1 MSIFFEHLKEK
12 NSNKNQSSSEL
23 PKSIGYSLSANLSL
37 IQQKTGDSTDI
48 VIRLLKLGSHS
59 EIKAAIVYIAGL
71 ADEQAIHD
79 FIIEPMINNQN
90 LQEKLT
96 RQPTLELIA
105 EEGIALS
112 SIKLL
117 SDWNTLFSSFT
128 SGETIILV
136 DGINRVLS
144 ASAKGGERRSIQEP
158 ATQQSVRGSRESF
171 TESLGTNTA
180 MVRRIVKSPDL
191 WIESIK
197 IGKVT
202 KTDVAIMY
210 LNGIADSD
218 IIKEVRTRLK
228 NIDIDSIL
236 ESGYIE
242 QLIEDQTVTTFPT
255 LYHTERPDIVAGNL
269 LEGRVAIFVD
279 GTPFVLLA
287 PALFIQFFQAVDDYY
302 MRFDIATALRFLR
315 VLIFFISLIAPAS
328 YIAATTFHQEMIP
341 TQLLVVVAAQREA
354 VPFPAVVEALVME
367 ITFEI
372 LREAGI
378 RMPKAIGSAVSIV
391 GALVIGQ
398 AAVQAGIVSPAMVI
412 IVAITAIASFATP
425 SFAIAISA
433 RLIRFLFMLVAATF
447 GFYGIILGIIMLIV
461 HLCSLRSFGIPYTAP
476 LAPFIPAN
484 LKDTVVRAPWWMF
497 NKRPRLMKGENTIRE
512 GNDQR
517 PEPPEQRGMV
527 SRSSEK
533 GDENES

>member
-1 MSIFFEHLKEK
+1 MSESFEHPKQK
-12 NSNKNQSSSEL
+12 NSTKHQTSSEL
-23 PKSIGYSLSANLSL
+23 PKSISYSLSANLTV
-37 IQQKTGDSTDI
+37 IQQITGDSTDI
-48 VIRLLKLGSHS
+48 IIRLLKMGIHN
-59 EIKAAIVYIAGL
+59 EIRAAIVYIAGL
-71 ADEQAIHD
+71 VDEQAIND
-79 FIIEPMINNQN
+79 FLLEPMINNPH

-96 RQPTLELIA
+96 QKTTLETIA
-105 EEGIALS
+105 EEGITLS
-112 SIKLL
+112 NIKLL
-117 SDWNTLFSSFT
+117 SDWNTLLSSFM

-136 DGINRVLS
+136 DGLNSVLS
-144 ASAKGGERRSIQEP
+144 ASAKGGEKRSIQEP
-158 ATQQSVRGSRESF
+158 STQQSVRGSRESF

-191 WIESIK
+191 WIESMK

-210 LNGIADSD
+210 LNGIADND
-218 IIKEVRTRLK
+218 IIEEVRTRLK
-228 NIDIDSIL
+228 NINIDSIL

-242 QLIEDQTVTTFPT
+242 QLIEDQTMTTFPT

-269 LEGRVAIFVD
+269 LEGRIAIFVD

-287 PALFIQFFQAVDDYY
+287 PALFIQFFQAIDDYY
-302 MRFDIATALRFLR
+302 VRFDIATALRLLR
-315 VLIFFISLIAPAS
+315 ILIFFISLIAPAS

-341 TQLLVVVAAQREA
+341 TQLLVVVAAQRES
-354 VPFPAVVEALVME
+354 VPFPAFIEALIME

-372 LREAGI
+372 LREAGV

-425 SFAIAISA
+425 AFSIAISA

-447 GFYGIILGIIMLIV
+447 GFYGIILGIIILTV

-476 LAPFIPAN
+476 FAPFIPAN
-484 LKDTVVRAPWWMF
+484 LKDTFVRAPWWLF
-497 NKRPRLMKGENTIRE
+497 K
-512 GNDQR
+512 QR
-517 PEPPEQRGMV
+517 PELMRGENAIRQGKNQRPKPPKNRGMV
-527 SRSSEK
+527 SHSTEK
-533 GDENES
+533 GDQNES

>member
-1 MSIFFEHLKEK
+1 MSVFFEPPKKE
-12 NSNKNQSSSEL
+12 NSNKNQSNSEL

-37 IQQKTGDSTDI
+37 IQQKTGDSADI
-48 VIRLLKLGSHS
+48 VIRLLKLGIHS

-71 ADEQAIHD
+71 VDEQAIHD

-96 RQPTLELIA
+96 QHPTIELIA

-136 DGINRVLS
+136 DGINHVLS

-191 WIESIK
+191 WIESMK

-202 KTDVAIMY
+202 KTDIAIMY
-210 LNGIADSD
+210 LNGIADND

-228 NIDIDSIL
+228 NINIDSIL

-242 QLIEDQTVTTFPT
+242 QLIEDQAVTTFPT

-425 SFAIAISA
+425 AFAIAISA

-484 LKDTVVRAPWWMF
+484 LKDTVIRAPWWMF
-497 NKRPRLMKGENTIRE
+497 NKRPKLMKGENTIRE
-512 GNDQR
+512 GTAQK
-517 PEPPEQRGMV
+517 PAPPKNRGMV

-533 GDENES
+533 GDQNES